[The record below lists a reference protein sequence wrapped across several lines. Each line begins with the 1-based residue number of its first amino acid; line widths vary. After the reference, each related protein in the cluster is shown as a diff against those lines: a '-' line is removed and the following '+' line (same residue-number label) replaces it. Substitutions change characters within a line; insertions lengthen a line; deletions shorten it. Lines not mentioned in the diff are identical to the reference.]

1 MSAESLAEDVVGLA
15 ADQDGLHA
23 RVDSAL
29 AAGRRALVL
38 IRGGPGTGKTTVL
51 GDALSVVPA
60 HATLLRI
67 ECTEDSAKQPFWL
80 GRAVVDGL
88 GLSGPGAHDSPL
100 LTPGSGTIKPALWAV
115 ADRSGRRF
123 SRASRGFDAP
133 VEPVTARLPTT
144 EYTVLSGLSRL
155 AANVMAAGPLVL
167 AIDDLQWSDEQ
178 SLRWLDYLMRRSRD
192 KPLVVLATVRTP
204 APEAVLGVAGDH
216 LSADY
221 GLVVTLGPL
230 DRDAVHAMVAA
241 GAGAEPGPAFVDACR
256 VLSGGHRGTLA
267 HLVEAVVETG
277 LAPGDDAVDALHEI
291 ARTVLEASVAATLA
305 GQPEHVHHVV
315 RAVAVLASTDVD
327 LVSALSGVP
336 VRGVR
341 ASLEFLRDNHFLSG
355 TGDDFRHEMVRA
367 ALLRAAPDGEV
378 SWMRD
383 RAARLLND
391 AGLPAEVVA
400 NQLLPLTEAPEP
412 WMRTVL
418 RDAARDANSRGAP
431 KVALRHLSPLLDE
444 TPGDLGLREQIAGIV
459 AKINPREALD
469 HLRAAL
475 DMTTDPRTR
484 AELAIEFGYCAQA
497 VHEIQE
503 AVDVLYD
510 AVDALAAEEEG
521 PADRELCTRLE
532 ATAAFVGSG
541 YRATHTRVR
550 ERLAEVPEPAG
561 DTPGDRHMMAMLALD
576 QVVSGT
582 EPERVVSLA
591 RAALPLEHPN
601 PDSATTTATALS
613 AALALTIA
621 DQSAQALS
629 AMDTEVARTDAD
641 GALWS
646 HSRALALRAHLR
658 VVAGD
663 LAGGAEDARHA
674 IRTSEEEGWGA
685 LATGRAAVALA
696 TALVPLGEVDEART
710 VLDGVTDARLE
721 DSPWDRHLHRYLL
734 ASVRAANGEVSRP
747 VEMLRQCGRELEQDG
762 VTNPLFLPWWAEATL
777 LLAER
782 DRERAAL
789 PLVEYGEDLV
799 ARWDVP
805 RARGL
810 ARIARAMVSRGT
822 ERVDLLTDAVA
833 AMESSG
839 ALMDRQRAAF
849 LLGRELLAREDQ
861 KAAREHL
868 RTAADLAT
876 WCGAKAAAVA
886 AREMLVSAG
895 GRMRQVTGARTDVLT
910 SSELRVVELAVEGA
924 TNREIA
930 EELFVTSRTVEVHL
944 TNVYRKLGIA
954 GRADLSAVLPD

>member
-1 MSAESLAEDVVGLA
+1 LAEGVVGLA
-15 ADQDGLHA
+15 AEQDGLHA
-23 RVDSAL
+23 RVDGAL

-51 GDALSVVPA
+51 GNALSLVPDGV
-60 HATLLRI
+60 TLLRI
-67 ECTEDSAKQPFWL
+67 ECTEESAKQPFWL

-88 GLSGPGAHDSPL
+88 GLSGPAAHDSPL
-100 LTPGSGTIKPALWAV
+100 LTPGAGTIKPALWAV

-123 SRASRGFDAP
+123 SRANRGFDAP
-133 VEPVTARLPTT
+133 AEPVTARLPTT

-155 AANVMAAGPLVL
+155 AANVMAEGPLVL
-167 AIDDLQWSDEQ
+167 AVDDLQWSDEQ

-192 KPLVVLATVRTP
+192 KPLIVLATVRTP

-221 GLVVTLGPL
+221 GLVITLGPL
-230 DRDAVHAMVAA
+230 DRDAVHAMVAD

-267 HLVEAVVETG
+267 HLVEAVVDAG
-277 LAPGDDAVDALHEI
+277 LTPDDDAVDALHEI

-475 DMTTDPRTR
+475 DLTTDPRTR

-497 VHEIQE
+497 VHETQE

-510 AVDALAAEEEG
+510 AVDALYEDQG
-521 PADRELCTRLE
+521 PSELCTRAE

-541 YRATHTRVR
+541 YRPTLARVR
-550 ERLAEVPEPAG
+550 ERLADIPEPAG
-561 DTPGDRHMMAMLALD
+561 DSPGDRHMMAMLALD

-582 EPERVVSLA
+582 EPERAVSLA
-591 RAALPLEHPN
+591 RAALPLEHTN
-601 PDSATTTATALS
+601 PDTATTTATTLS
-613 AALALTIA
+613 AALALTVA

-629 AMDTEVARTDAD
+629 AMDVEVLRTDAD

-646 HSRALALRAHLR
+646 HSRALALRAFLR

-663 LAGGAEDARHA
+663 LAGAEEDGRNA
-674 IRTSEEEGWGA
+674 IRIGEEEGWGE
-685 LATGRAAVALA
+685 LATGQSAVALA
-696 TALVPLGEVDEART
+696 AALVPLGEVEEARA
-710 VLDGVTDARLE
+710 VLDGVADARLE
-721 DSPWDRHLHRYLL
+721 DSLWDRHLHRFLL
-734 ASVRAANGEVSRP
+734 ASVRAASGEVSRP

-849 LLGRELLAREDQ
+849 LLGRELLAREDH

-886 AREMLVSAG
+886 ARGMLVSAG

-910 SSELRVVELAVEGA
+910 SSELRVVELAVDGA

-954 GRADLSAVLPD
+954 GRADLPAVLQQRTE

>member
-15 ADQDGLHA
+15 AEQDGLHA
-23 RVDSAL
+23 RVDAAL
-29 AAGRRALVL
+29 AGGRRALVL

-51 GDALSVVPA
+51 GDALSVVPDGV
-60 HATLLRI
+60 TLLRI

-100 LTPGSGTIKPALWAV
+100 LTPGAGTIRPALWAV

-123 SRASRGFDAP
+123 SRASRGLSAP

-167 AIDDLQWSDEQ
+167 AVDDLQWSDEQ

-192 KPLVVLATVRTP
+192 KPLIVLATVRTP

-221 GLVVTLGPL
+221 GLVITLGPL
-230 DRDAVHAMVAA
+230 DRDAVHAMVTE
-241 GAGAEPGPAFVDACR
+241 GAGAKPGPAFVDACR

-267 HLVEAVVETG
+267 HLVEAVVEAG
-277 LAPGDDAVDALHEI
+277 LTPDDDAVDALHEI

-444 TPGDLGLREQIAGIV
+444 TPGDLGLREQVASIV

-497 VHEIQE
+497 VHETQE

-510 AVDALAAEEEG
+510 AVDALHAEEG
-521 PADRELCTRLE
+521 PSELCTRVE
-532 ATAAFVGSG
+532 ATAAFVGG
-541 YRATHTRVR
+541 GHRATLARVR
-550 ERLAEVPEPAG
+550 ERLAGIPEPAG
-561 DTPGDRHMMAMLALD
+561 DSPGDRHMMAMLALD

-591 RAALPLEHPN
+591 RAALPLEHTN
-601 PDSATTTATALS
+601 PDSATTTATTLS

-629 AMDTEVARTDAD
+629 AMDAEVQRTDAD

-646 HSRALALRAHLR
+646 HSRALALRAYLR

-663 LAGGAEDARHA
+663 LAGAEEDG
-674 IRTSEEEGWGA
+674 RTATRIGEEEGWGA

-696 TALVPLGEVDEART
+696 AALIPLGELDEART
-710 VLDGVTDARLE
+710 VLDGAHLE
-721 DSPWDRHLHRYLL
+721 ESPWDRHLHKFLQ
-734 ASVRAANGEVSRP
+734 ASVRAAAGEVTRP
-747 VEMLRQCGRELEQDG
+747 VALLRQCGRELEQDG

-782 DRERAAL
+782 GRERAAL

-810 ARIARAMVSRGT
+810 ARIARAMVSRGV

-839 ALMDRQRAAF
+839 ALIDRQRAAY

-886 AREMLVSAG
+886 ARGMLVSAG

-954 GRADLSAVLPD
+954 GRADLPAVLQQRTD